1 MRRLFKFG
9 VCLKKLYVR
18 NSGSQFY
25 RTTTGIQSGPDTF
38 DKSRFVMT
46 FLTILAVTF
55 LVITARLVLERK
67 TGKEIP
73 KSSGLEFLEKFS
85 ANNFTLS
92 DAEDNTSGSLNRR
105 GIADSPLLRTV
116 LAIHQKAQKPS
127 FLGVMDSFVL
137 LAYASMQLQEHF
149 CNDY

>member
-1 MRRLFKFG
+1 MRWLFKFG
-9 VCLKKLYVR
+9 ICLKKVYVR

-25 RTTTGIQSGPDTF
+25 KTTTAIQSGPGTF

-46 FLTILAVTF
+46 FLTILAVKF

-73 KSSGLEFLEKFS
+73 KSSRLEFLEKFS
-85 ANNFTLS
+85 GNNFTLS
-92 DAEDNTSGSLNRR
+92 DAEDNTSGSLNRG
-105 GIADSPLLRTV
+105 GIADLLLLRTV

-127 FLGVMDSFVL
+127 FLGVMDSFIL
-137 LAYASMQLQEHF
+137 LAYAGMQLQEPF

>member
-1 MRRLFKFG
+1 MFKFG
-9 VCLKKLYVR
+9 ICLKKVYVR

-25 RTTTGIQSGPDTF
+25 KTTTAIQSGPGTF

-46 FLTILAVTF
+46 FQTILAVKF

-73 KSSGLEFLEKFS
+73 KSSRLEFLAKFS

-92 DAEDNTSGSLNRR
+92 DAEDNTSGSLNRG
-105 GIADSPLLRTV
+105 GIADLLLLRTV

-127 FLGVMDSFVL
+127 FLGVMDSFIL
-137 LAYASMQLQEHF
+137 LAYAGMQLQEPF

>member
-1 MRRLFKFG
+1 MFKFG
-9 VCLKKLYVR
+9 ICLKKVYVR

-25 RTTTGIQSGPDTF
+25 KTTTAIQSGPGTF

-46 FLTILAVTF
+46 FLTILAVKF

-73 KSSGLEFLEKFS
+73 KSSRLEFLEKFS

-92 DAEDNTSGSLNRR
+92 DAEDNTSGSLNRG
-105 GIADSPLLRTV
+105 GIADLLLLRTV

-127 FLGVMDSFVL
+127 FLGVMDSFIL
-137 LAYASMQLQEHF
+137 LAYAGMQLQEPF